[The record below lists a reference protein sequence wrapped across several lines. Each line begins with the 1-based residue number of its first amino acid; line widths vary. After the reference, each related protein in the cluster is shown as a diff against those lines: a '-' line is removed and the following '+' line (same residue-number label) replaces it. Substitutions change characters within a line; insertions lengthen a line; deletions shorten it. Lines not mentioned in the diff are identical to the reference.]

1 MQRGPQHHRFS
12 QEKCA
17 NQTVRAASEQRR
29 RRLQANQHGVHT
41 DGRRCSW
48 PLYSSRAR
56 AALYDGPKETS
67 DWTLLAKGLM

>member
-17 NQTVRAASEQRR
+17 NQTVRAASEQRHQSSGAVAC
-29 RRLQANQHGVHT
+29 RLT
-41 DGRRCSW
+41 
-48 PLYSSRAR
+48 SSRAR